1 MDNSSTFHVL
11 SDINMSLAS
20 AEELEQIY
28 AVLKTF
34 NITFTQITT
43 GQRLAVY
50 GLKETEFTAL
60 RHELFKII
68 PRSPVISVNYI
79 HTCPSLKKCKYATRD
94 SQDLGRRLEQ
104 LSFPTPLPNKVK
116 IGIAGC
122 KMCCTTP
129 YVRDIGIIGSRKGWT
144 LVFGGNAGGK
154 PRIADIIAEKLHDDQ
169 VVELVQKCIDLYRQ
183 EAFPKDRTARFI
195 EHFGIEKFRNILL
208 Q

>member
-1 MDNSSTFHVL
+1 MDKNSTFHVL

-20 AEELEQIY
+20 AEELERIY

-34 NITFTQITT
+34 NITLAQITT

-50 GLKETEFTAL
+50 GLQETELAAL

-68 PRSPVISVNYI
+68 PNPPEISVNYI
-79 HTCPSLKKCKYATRD
+79 HTCPSLKRCKYATRS
-94 SQDLGRRLEQ
+94 SQALGRRLEQ
-104 LSFPTPLPNKVK
+104 LSFPTPLPNKIK

-122 KMCCTTP
+122 RMCCTTP
-129 YVRDIGIIGSRKGWT
+129 YVRDVGIIGTHKGWT

-154 PRIADIIAEKLHDDQ
+154 PRIADIIAEDLQDDQ
-169 VVELVQKCIDLYRQ
+169 LVELVQKCIDLYRQ
-183 EAFPKDRTARFI
+183 EALPKNRTARFI
-195 EHFGIEKFRNILL
+195 EHFGIGKFRKILS